1 MPVRPKRSRTSSSLS
16 HRDSVALQKIEISI
30 NVYDLLPP
38 GRLSS
43 FLWTIGGSLLHSGVV
58 INGREYAYGGHNK
71 RGITGVYW
79 TRPHFEPPGGTW
91 RCNILQGFTLR
102 TPQEIDQLVR
112 EVSDHFLGVNYN
124 LLTNNCNHFTNAL
137 CERLTGKSAPAWVNR
152 AASIGLALPCMV
164 PKEWIAPPDH
174 ETAEG
179 ELVEEEENFEDDDDE
194 DERAAMLVSD
204 RRRRAKEQQQQQQR
218 RKRQDSEAS
227 RKTAGSETPTISERP
242 WDEEEVQASSQ
253 EIVGTSLAGGSRIP
267 DLSGTPPPRL
277 VSVRDTSGRE
287 MPVAERAP
295 VPKRTMSS

>member
-1 MPVRPKRSRTSSSLS
+1 
-16 HRDSVALQKIEISI
+16 
-30 NVYDLLPP
+30 
-38 GRLSS
+38 
-43 FLWTIGGSLLHSGVV
+43 
-58 INGREYAYGGHNK
+58 
-71 RGITGVYW
+71 GVYW

-102 TPQEIDQLVR
+102 TPQEIDLIVR
-112 EVSDHFLGVNYN
+112 EVSEQFLGVNYN

-179 ELVEEEENFEDDDDE
+179 ELVEEEIEDDDE

-204 RRRRAKEQQQQQQR
+204 RRRRAKELQQR

-227 RKTAGSETPTISERP
+227 RKTQLSETTISERP
-242 WDEEEVQASSQ
+242 WDEDVQAA
-253 EIVGTSLAGGSRIP
+253 EELVGTSLAGGSRIP

-277 VSVRDTSGRE
+277 
-287 MPVAERAP
+287 
-295 VPKRTMSS
+295 

>member
-1 MPVRPKRSRTSSSLS
+1 
-16 HRDSVALQKIEISI
+16 
-30 NVYDLLPP
+30 
-38 GRLSS
+38 
-43 FLWTIGGSLLHSGVV
+43 
-58 INGREYAYGGHNK
+58 
-71 RGITGVYW
+71 
-79 TRPHFEPPGGTW
+79 
-91 RCNILQGFTLR
+91 
-102 TPQEIDQLVR
+102 
-112 EVSDHFLGVNYN
+112 
-124 LLTNNCNHFTNAL
+124 
-137 CERLTGKSAPAWVNR
+137 
-152 AASIGLALPCMV
+152 MV

>member
-102 TPQEIDQLVR
+102 TPQEIDLIVR
-112 EVSDHFLGVNYN
+112 EVSEQFLGVNYN

-179 ELVEEEENFEDDDDE
+179 ELVEEEIEDDDE

-204 RRRRAKEQQQQQQR
+204 RRRRARELQLR

-227 RKTAGSETPTISERP
+227 RKTQLSETTISERP
-242 WDEEEVQASSQ
+242 WDEDVQAQQ
-253 EIVGTSLAGGSRIP
+253 EELVGTSLAGGSRIP

-277 VSVRDTSGRE
+277 VSVRDTSGRD

-295 VPKRTMSS
+295 LPKRTMSS